1 MIKLKKNNCKD
12 GFLDKIKNLYEASF
26 PIDERRDFQDII
38 KLLDDKKSPFEIIAF
53 IEDGE
58 FSGFLSFWK
67 WDDMRYF
74 EHFAVEPSMRNGGRG
89 AKYLCQAIADDS
101 TPVVLE
107 VEPPVD
113 EMARRRIG
121 FYERNGLRLW
131 NDLYYLQPAYGEDR
145 SPLELKLMTAG
156 DITFSGEDDEKI
168 LRIKREV
175 YGQNL

>member
-1 MIKLKKNNCKD
+1 MIKLKENNCKD

-38 KLLDDKKSPFEIIAF
+38 KLLDDKKSPFDVIAF
-53 IEDGE
+53 TEDGE

-74 EHFAVEPSMRNGGRG
+74 EHFAVEQSMRNGGRG
-89 AKYLCQAIADDS
+89 AKYLCQSIADDS
-101 TPVVLE
+101 TPVILE

-131 NDLYYLQPAYGEDR
+131 NDLYYLQPAYGEGR

-156 DITFSGEDDEKI
+156 EISFSGEDDEKI
-168 LRIKREV
+168 LRIKRVV

>member
-1 MIKLKKNNCKD
+1 MIKLKENNCKD

-74 EHFAVEPSMRNGGRG
+74 VSTVLQSPADDFFAV
-89 AKYLCQAIADDS
+89 AI
-101 TPVVLE
+101 PRE
-107 VEPPVD
+107 
-113 EMARRRIG
+113 RRC
-121 FYERNGLRLW
+121 
-131 NDLYYLQPAYGEDR
+131 
-145 SPLELKLMTAG
+145 
-156 DITFSGEDDEKI
+156 
-168 LRIKREV
+168 
-175 YGQNL
+175 